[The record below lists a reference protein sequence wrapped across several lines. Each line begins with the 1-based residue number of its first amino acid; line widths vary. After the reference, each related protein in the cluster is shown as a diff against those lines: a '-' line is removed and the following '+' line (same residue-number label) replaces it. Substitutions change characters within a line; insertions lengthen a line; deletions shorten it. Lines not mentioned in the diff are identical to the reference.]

1 MQAKYLCRALDNE
14 SYKVFFFE
22 QPFFIP
28 GAVGNAS
35 QDITKLT
42 MLAGTIHGWLSAKGN
57 RVFPVEVND
66 WKGQTPKEIMH
77 PRIKA
82 RIPDYDGWRAGG
94 HDVDAVGIGLWVLGS
109 LG

>member
-1 MQAKYLCRALDNE
+1 M
-14 SYKVFFFE
+14 FFE

-42 MLAGTIHGWLSAKGN
+42 MLAGTIHGYFMDSKK
-57 RVFPVEVND
+57 VFPVEVLD

-82 RIPDYDGWRAGG
+82 RVPHYRCWQAGG